1 MTPPAADRPT
11 ARHWP
16 VDRAGAAV
24 RGFWRLLAAAGGGA
38 LLRIP
43 IRNLEW
49 RLLWEQQRLVA
60 ASWGLVL
67 GLSAVALLL
76 FAVAAVRWLLLALW
90 PGRLGIDLQE
100 DGIGLRAGPFGCMT
114 LDRRRVQV
122 SVEGDV
128 DLDTLAQLPPD
139 SVAIEL
145 RHPDCPEEIVGRL
158 QRFAGGH
165 AQQVRLGIREWLLAG
180 DAPPGHADRRP

>member
-1 MTPPAADRPT
+1 MTPPIADPPV

-24 RGFWRLLAAAGGGA
+24 RGFWRLLAAAGGTA

-49 RLLWEQQRLVA
+49 RLLWEQQPLVA
-60 ASWGLVL
+60 ASWGLVI
-67 GLSAVALLL
+67 GLVAVALLL
-76 FAVAAVRWLLLALW
+76 FAIAAVRWLLLALW
-90 PGRLGIDLQE
+90 PGRLGIDLPA
-100 DGIGLRAGPFGCMT
+100 DGIRLRAGPFGRMT

-128 DLDTLAQLPPD
+128 DLDTLARLPPD

-145 RHPDCPEEIVGRL
+145 RHPDCPEEVVGRL

-165 AQQVRLGIREWLLAG
+165 AQQVRLGIREWLLA
-180 DAPPGHADRRP
+180 DETTPAHADSRP